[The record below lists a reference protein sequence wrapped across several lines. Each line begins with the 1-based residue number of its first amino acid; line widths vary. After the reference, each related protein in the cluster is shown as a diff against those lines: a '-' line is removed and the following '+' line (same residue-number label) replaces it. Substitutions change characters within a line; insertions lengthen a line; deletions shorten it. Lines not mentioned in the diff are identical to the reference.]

1 MRGHAAGGLV
11 HAPRR
16 AYPLRVRITL
26 PVRGFLS
33 FWDEWR
39 SSRALRERAAAYVAA
54 LSSEPAAEDVQW
66 LAAHGTDGDTDH
78 ARWELRYARR
88 ALGLLSAERDA
99 LDDRTASAVAREL
112 AAALVRDPNVARGK
126 LRVAERQLNA
136 RLRAYADALS
146 NREGAGTGWHLG
158 RTLLRFAGRKEGS
171 SAEDVARAGDLV
183 CRYLAEANAS
193 LREQFGAPSLPED
206 AVPSS
211 LRGSA
216 R

>member
-1 MRGHAAGGLV
+1 MALGSLV
-11 HAPRR
+11 PTSLLAYR
-16 AYPLRVRITL
+16 ARVRITSGL
-26 PVRGFLS
+26 RGLLS
-33 FWDEWR
+33 SWDDWR
-39 SSRALRERAAAYVAA
+39 SSRVLRQRAAAYVAA
-54 LSSEPAAEDVQW
+54 LSREPAPEDVRW
-66 LAAHGTDGDTDH
+66 LAARGTDGDTDH

-88 ALGLLSAERDA
+88 ALGLISAQRDA

-112 AAALVRDPNVARGK
+112 AAALVRDPNIARGK

-136 RLRAYADALS
+136 RLRAYAEALS

-183 CRYLAEANAS
+183 SRYLSEANAS

-211 LRGSA
+211 LPRSA

>member
-1 MRGHAAGGLV
+1 MTSLRRGLLSV
-11 HAPRR
+11 WDDWR
-16 AYPLRVRITL
+16 A
-26 PVRGFLS
+26 
-33 FWDEWR
+33 
-39 SSRALRERAAAYVAA
+39 SRALRDHAAAFVAA
-54 LSSEPAAEDVQW
+54 LSSEPADEDVQW
-66 LAAHGTDGDTDH
+66 LATQAAGGDLDH

-88 ALGLLSAERDA
+88 ALGLLSAQRDA

-112 AAALVRDPNVARGK
+112 ASALARDPNVARGK

-136 RLRAYADALS
+136 RLRAYAEALS

-171 SAEDVARAGDLV
+171 SAEDVARASDLV
-183 CRYLAEANAS
+183 SRYLGEANAS
-193 LREQFGAPSLPED
+193 LREHFGAPSLPED

-211 LRGSA
+211 LRGSSS

>member
-1 MRGHAAGGLV
+1 MR
-11 HAPRR
+11 
-16 AYPLRVRITL
+16 
-26 PVRGFLS
+26 
-33 FWDEWR
+33 D
-39 SSRALRERAAAYVAA
+39 RAAAFVAA
-54 LSSEPAAEDVQW
+54 LSNEPADEDVRW
-66 LAAHGTDGDTDH
+66 LAARAAGGDLDH

-88 ALGLLSAERDA
+88 ALGLLSAQRDA

-112 AAALVRDPNVARGK
+112 ASALARDPNVARGK

-136 RLRAYADALS
+136 RLRAYAEALS

-171 SAEDVARAGDLV
+171 SAEDVARASDLV
-183 CRYLAEANAS
+183 SRYLGEANAS
-193 LREQFGAPSLPED
+193 LREHFGAPSLPED

-211 LRGSA
+211 LRGSS